1 MYDSFRMRKSNMG
14 KVDKICQLYLQPV
27 VTFSLSRIGRTVVKI
42 RQTRLTLC
50 CAARDEGERELRIIS
65 SVSYSFFFF
74 FFSIIENH
82 IIWQALVLFL
92 LLTLLLLGYN
102 QEIMW
107 TTEHLPLQRP
117 NKSQLMTSYGQRSLR
132 GRVGKYLL
140 RYWHLSTCGYPS
152 KTLDAKNRSHFSANV
167 PSLKKSIRHENFTNC
182 PEIWSK
188 YSQDIKL

>member
-1 MYDSFRMRKSNMG
+1 MRKSNMG
-14 KVDKICQLYLQPV
+14 KVDKICLLYLQPV
-27 VTFSLSRIGRTVVKI
+27 IKPFSLLLIERTVVKI

-50 CAARDEGERELRIIS
+50 SAARDEGERELRIVS

-140 RYWHLSTCGYPS
+140 RYWHLSICGYPS
-152 KTLDAKNRSHFSANV
+152 KTLDAKSPPRFPANV
-167 PSLKKSIRHENFTNC
+167 PSLKKLIGY
-182 PEIWSK
+182 EIYELPWN
-188 YSQDIKL
+188 LVRRLPR

>member
-1 MYDSFRMRKSNMG
+1 MYDSFRMRNMG

-27 VTFSLSRIGRTVVKI
+27 VKTFSLSCIGRTVVKI

-65 SVSYSFFFF
+65 SVSYSFFI

-140 RYWHLSTCGYPS
+140 RYWHLTTCGYPS
-152 KTLDAKNRSHFSANV
+152 KTWDAKNLSRFSANV
-167 PSLKKSIRHENFTNC
+167 PSLKKLISHENFTNC

>member
-1 MYDSFRMRKSNMG
+1 MPAVPPASSKN
-14 KVDKICQLYLQPV
+14 
-27 VTFSLSRIGRTVVKI
+27 FSLSCIGRTLVKI
-42 RQTRLTLC
+42 RQTRLMLSS
-50 CAARDEGERELRIIS
+50 AAMDEGERELRIIS

-74 FFSIIENH
+74 SSIIENS

-152 KTLDAKNRSHFSANV
+152 KTLDAKNLSRFSANV
-167 PSLKKSIRHENFTNC
+167 PSLKKFIRHENFTNC

>member
-1 MYDSFRMRKSNMG
+1 MRGAYYFIS
-14 KVDKICQLYLQPV
+14 QL
-27 VTFSLSRIGRTVVKI
+27 
-42 RQTRLTLC
+42 
-50 CAARDEGERELRIIS
+50 
-65 SVSYSFFFF
+65 FFFF
-74 FFSIIENH
+74 NIIQNR
-82 IIWQALVLFL
+82 IIWQAVVPFL

-152 KTLDAKNRSHFSANV
+152 KTLDAKNPTWFFRKRTLFEEINKAWKFYEFPWNLVRRLPRYQTIKTVRELRFS
-167 PSLKKSIRHENFTNC
+167 KSVKF
-182 PEIWSK
+182 W
-188 YSQDIKL
+188 

>member
-1 MYDSFRMRKSNMG
+1 MPAVPPASSKN
-14 KVDKICQLYLQPV
+14 
-27 VTFSLSRIGRTVVKI
+27 FSLSCIGRTLVKI
-42 RQTRLTLC
+42 RQTRLMLSS
-50 CAARDEGERELRIIS
+50 AAMDEGERELRIIS
-65 SVSYSFFFF
+65 SVSYSFFF

-140 RYWHLSTCGYPS
+140 RYWHLTTCGYPS
-152 KTLDAKNRSHFSANV
+152 KTLDTKNLSRFSANV
-167 PSLKKSIRHENFTNC
+167 PSLKKLISHENFKNC

>member
-1 MYDSFRMRKSNMG
+1 MRKSNMG

-27 VTFSLSRIGRTVVKI
+27 VKTFSLSRIGRTVVKI

-65 SVSYSFFFF
+65 SVSYSFFL

-152 KTLDAKNRSHFSANV
+152 KTLDAKNPTWFFRKRTFFEEINKAWKFYEFPWNLV
-167 PSLKKSIRHENFTNC
+167 RRLPS
-182 PEIWSK
+182 
-188 YSQDIKL
+188 

>member
-1 MYDSFRMRKSNMG
+1 M
-14 KVDKICQLYLQPV
+14 
-27 VTFSLSRIGRTVVKI
+27 VKI

-65 SVSYSFFFF
+65 SVSYSFFL

-92 LLTLLLLGYN
+92 LLTLLLFGYN

-117 NKSQLMTSYGQRSLR
+117 NNSQLRQVMVNVLLGE
-132 GRVGKYLL
+132 RVGKYLL

-152 KTLDAKNRSHFSANV
+152 KTLDAKSPPRFSANV
-167 PSLKKSIRHENFTNC
+167 PSLKKLIRY
-182 PEIWSK
+182 EIYELPWN
-188 YSQDIKL
+188 LVRRLPR

>member
-1 MYDSFRMRKSNMG
+1 MRKSNMS

-27 VTFSLSRIGRTVVKI
+27 VKTFSLSRIGRTVVKI

-65 SVSYSFFFF
+65 SAVILSF

-132 GRVGKYLL
+132 GRVGMHLH
-140 RYWHLSTCGYPS
+140 RYWHLTTCGYPS
-152 KTLDAKNRSHFSANV
+152 KTLDAKNLSRFSANV
-167 PSLKKSIRHENFTNC
+167 PSLKKLIRHGNFTNC